1 MYPDL
6 NTPSIHSQPDHD
18 GDLMGYASQEALD
31 GTVDIGSD
39 KKKLPKKMGMP
50 VNKKTGNPKAKPG
63 MGQKMPGQKG
73 AGMCNDLAIDPN
85 DEISI
90 IIPENGSN
98 IAEDKKLTAKARK
111 HIKGSNFA
119 LPGRRYPIND
129 PNHARAALS
138 MVAQHGSPA
147 EKAKVRAAVHRKYP
161 NIGKSSKGKGGKK

>member
-1 MYPDL
+1 MYPDVNTL
-6 NTPSIHSQPDHD
+6 NNVNVDDS
-18 GDLMGYASQEALD
+18 DLIGYASFDAMD
-31 GTVDIGSD
+31 GTEDIGSD

-63 MGQKMPGQKG
+63 MGQAMPGQKG

-90 IIPENGSN
+90 IVPEGNSN

-138 MVAQHGSPA
+138 MVARHGTPA
-147 EKAKVRAAVHRKYP
+147 EKAAVRRKVHAKYP
-161 NIGKSSKGKGGKK
+161 NIGKGSKSKGGKK